1 MYTLLLSSVL
11 LTQCPSPLIPF
22 HYRFAFRSLIID
34 SFIQSVV
41 CGEGVILFIRY
52 MFCSYGL
59 YHESACYLTIV
70 IPKVV
75 EGEMEMGRG
84 GMDAV
89 ILPLFVGYWWCTQTV
104 YPVASL
110 FSFFLTSN
118 PVFHWSVLGILSLQN
133 LIYLCAFWFFWWRTT
148 CDTRI
153 CLRRRE
159 RISIDFFDFFNW
171 LMVGSVAW
179 LHVVSVHPIIWSACS
194 FVSWHSVRMLLQF
207 DSFAHFF
214 SLFYSF
220 AFDVFDR
227 WRVECRLSLRMSLLI
242 FPFY

>member
-1 MYTLLLSSVL
+1 MKVLVIWQLSSRRWWKGKWKWGEGEWMQSFCLYLLAIGGVPRLCILLLPSFPFFWPPIQSSIEVYWGFYRYKILYISVL
-11 LTQCPSPLIPF
+11 F
-22 HYRFAFRSLIID
+22 DF
-34 SFIQSVV
+34 
-41 CGEGVILFIRY
+41 
-52 MFCSYGL
+52 
-59 YHESACYLTIV
+59 
-70 IPKVV
+70 
-75 EGEMEMGRG
+75 
-84 GMDAV
+84 
-89 ILPLFVGYWWCTQTV
+89 FVTY
-104 YPVASL
+104 
-110 FSFFLTSN
+110 
-118 PVFHWSVLGILSLQN
+118 
-133 LIYLCAFWFFWWRTT
+133 TT

-207 DSFAHFF
+207 YSFAHFF

-220 AFDVFDR
+220 AFNVFDG
-227 WRVECRLSLRMSLLI
+227 WRVECRLSLWMSLLI